1 MVTLV
6 ATRRVGPVEMD
17 LALGNGLPETISQGS
32 GLCTLGWE
40 EGSARLGHLCTG
52 AGGRR
57 VSRGPVSSS
66 GPSHLSKI
74 FSIGVMVRCGSIEF
88 IQNLWRVYSEN
99 SDMI

>member
-1 MVTLV
+1 MITLV
-6 ATRRVGPVEMD
+6 ATRRAGPVQMD

-57 VSRGPVSSS
+57 VSQGPVSS
-66 GPSHLSKI
+66 SHLSKI
-74 FSIGVMVRCGSIEF
+74 FSIGVMVRCGSIKF